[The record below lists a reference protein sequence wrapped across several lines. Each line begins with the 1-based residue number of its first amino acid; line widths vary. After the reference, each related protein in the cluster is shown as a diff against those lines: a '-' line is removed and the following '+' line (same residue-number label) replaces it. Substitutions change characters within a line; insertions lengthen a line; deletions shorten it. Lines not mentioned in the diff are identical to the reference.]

1 LQDDKS
7 PSKKASKQKQRVL
20 LLFQGRSSQ
29 IRHENRNSDRADRK
43 KNKEEEEEEEEEDG
57 ENGHEETEQAAGIL
71 VVKQTKE
78 KIRKKIR
85 KKGGKKRAEEFGG
98 RCSNEAACREQR
110 NGNRSGKGKP
120 RRCCS
125 RVPMTTREE
134 EDASQMQRCAQRK
147 RKGQKGIRRF
157 LPFFQHSL

>member
-43 KNKEEEEEEEEEDG
+43 KNKEEEEEEEEDG